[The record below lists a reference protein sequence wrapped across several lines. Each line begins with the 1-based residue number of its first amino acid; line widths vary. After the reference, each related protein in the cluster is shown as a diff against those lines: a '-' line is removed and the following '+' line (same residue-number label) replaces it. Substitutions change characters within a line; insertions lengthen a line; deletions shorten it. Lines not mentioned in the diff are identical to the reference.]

1 MTNITAPTSQILIVD
16 DNEINLQITEAL
28 LSEFN
33 VNVTTALSGSQCL
46 EILAD
51 SKHYDIIYLDY
62 LMPEMNGLDVIAHI
76 RNMRLT
82 YKPVII
88 ALSAEETDDAKR
100 MFMQAGFDDYMTK
113 PVSCDSLAKSLM
125 THLPPDKILRTS
137 IADDENITIPDDAPL
152 PDIDG
157 NGQIPTD
164 AIQLCGGF
172 ESWLSVVKTFR
183 RSIPDKAQHIAK
195 LLTDGNIK
203 DWTTEVHSLKSSTRI
218 IGAYSLSELSTEL
231 ETLGK
236 AQQTNPSDEQFAKII
251 RLTDLLLSKYEN
263 LISVLHDIAH
273 YEMSHNIITM
283 THSQFNDIL
292 KRMRN
297 AADSQEL
304 SIVDEC
310 ASLLRDAVL
319 PAELRNLRDE
329 ICEAADD
336 IDFERILNLS
346 AANIVLSH

>member
-1 MTNITAPTSQILIVD
+1 MTNITAPTAQILIVD
-16 DNEINLQITEAL
+16 DNEINLQIEEAL
-28 LSEFN
+28 LSEFG
-33 VNVTTALSGSQCL
+33 VNVTTALSGFQCL

-51 SKHYDIIYLDY
+51 SKRYDIIYLDY
-62 LMPEMNGLDVIAHI
+62 LMPEMDGLDVIAHI
-76 RNMRLT
+76 QNMGLS

-88 ALSAEETDDAKR
+88 ALSAEETNDAKN

-113 PVSCDSLAKSLM
+113 PVSSDSFAKSLM
-125 THLPPDKILRTS
+125 THLPPNKILRTA

-183 RSIPDKAQHIAK
+183 RNIPNKAQHIAK
-195 LLTDGNIK
+195 LLADNNIK
-203 DWTTEVHSLKSSTRI
+203 DWTTEVHSLKSSARI
-218 IGAYSLSELSTEL
+218 IGADSLSELSTEL
-231 ETLGK
+231 EALGK
-236 AQQTNPSDEQFAKII
+236 AQQTNPSDELLAKII

-273 YEMSHNIITM
+273 YEMSHNSITM
-283 THSQFNDIL
+283 NHSQFIDII
-292 KRMRN
+292 KRMRT
-297 AADSQEL
+297 AAESQEL
-304 SIVDEC
+304 SIIDEC

-319 PAELRNLRDE
+319 PSELQTLRDE

-336 IDFERILNLS
+336 IDFDRLMNL
-346 AANIVLSH
+346 IEFV

>member
-1 MTNITAPTSQILIVD
+1 M
-16 DNEINLQITEAL
+16 
-28 LSEFN
+28 
-33 VNVTTALSGSQCL
+33 TTALSGSQCL

-62 LMPEMNGLDVIAHI
+62 LMPEMNGLDLIAHI
-76 RNMRLT
+76 QNMRLS

-88 ALSAEETDDAKR
+88 ALSAETNDAKN

-113 PVSCDSLAKSLM
+113 PVSSDSFAKSLM
-125 THLPPDKILRTS
+125 THLPPDKILRTA
-137 IADDENITIPDDAPL
+137 IADDENLTIPDDAPL

-164 AIQLCGGF
+164 AIQRCGGF

-183 RSIPDKAQHIAK
+183 RNIPNKAQYIAK
-195 LLTDGNIK
+195 LLTDNNIK
-203 DWTTEVHSLKSSTRI
+203 DWTTEVHSLKSSARI
-218 IGAYSLSELSTEL
+218 IGADSLSELSAEL

-236 AQQTNPSDEQFAKII
+236 AQQTNPSDERLAKII

-273 YEMSHNIITM
+273 YEMSHNIISM
-283 THSQFNDIL
+283 THSEFNDII
-292 KRMRN
+292 KRMQT
-297 AADSQEL
+297 AAESQEL
-304 SIVDEC
+304 SIIDEC
-310 ASLLRDAVL
+310 ASLLRDADL
-319 PAELRNLRDE
+319 PTELRTLRDE

-336 IDFERILNLS
+336 IDFDRLMNL
-346 AANIVLSH
+346 IKFV